1 MMIAAVA
8 GVIQGGFSHL
18 LGGAVVIVVVVA
30 LCTASGVSAVL
41 DGHPG

>member
-18 LGGAVVIVVVVA
+18 LGGAVVIVVVA